1 MNIPFSNRC
10 KEEVKMKIRV
20 YWYTTTLLLSMVP
33 GVLLAQ
39 SSDYHAYVS
48 DNFTA
53 SLGAMRSSNSFNFES
68 DAIGDPGDDIDFDDS
83 LNVSDHST
91 FFNGQIKWK
100 FGSEQKWALSG
111 QYFSNN
117 AKGDAILTE
126 DIEWDG
132 LTFGEGTFV
141 EAGVKVAVTRLFVG
155 RNFIK
160 SDQTE
165 FGMGIGLHNLDMNVY
180 IEGEAIVDDE
190 TTGVQR
196 AEVGD
201 NQPLPN
207 IGGWYNYSPAKKWLI
222 HARVDWISANI
233 GDYDGTL
240 WNASLGV
247 GYQPWRHVGFDLYW
261 QYFGIDL
268 KVDKDDWKGGANM
281 DYSGP
286 VLGMTF
292 SW

>member
-1 MNIPFSNRC
+1 
-10 KEEVKMKIRV
+10 MKLHV
-20 YWYTTTLLLSMVP
+20 YLYSLALLLSMTP
-33 GVLLAQ
+33 GILLAQ
-39 SSDYHAYVS
+39 DSDYHPYIS
-48 DNFTA
+48 DRFTA
-53 SLGAMRSSNSFNFES
+53 SLGAMRSSNSFNIES

-100 FGSEQKWALSG
+100 FGNEQKWALAA

-117 AKGDAILTE
+117 AKGEALLTE
-126 DIEWDG
+126 PIEWDG
-132 LTFGEGTFV
+132 YTFEEGSFV
-141 EAGVKVAVTRLFVG
+141 GSGVKVAVTRLFVG
-155 RNFIK
+155 RNFFQNEK
-160 SDQTE
+160 SE
-165 FGMGIGLHNLDMNVY
+165 FGMGIGLHNLDMSVY
-180 IEGEAIVDDE
+180 IEGEAVRDGE
-190 TTGVQR
+190 PQGTKR
-196 AEVGD
+196 AEVSD

-222 HARVDWISANI
+222 HTRVDWISANI

-247 GYQPWRHVGFDLYW
+247 AYQPWRHVGFDLYW
-261 QYFGIDL
+261 QYFGVDL
-268 KVDKDDWKGGANM
+268 KVDKDDWRGGVNM